1 VAVPLGV
8 ERLRPTVEDASA
20 LQRLVQRPVIGEIR
34 AWSPQGVMAGPGVW
48 WVAGAAV
55 VLLALQGMALAW
67 LQRTGG
73 GFGL

>member
-1 VAVPLGV
+1 
-8 ERLRPTVEDASA
+8 
-20 LQRLVQRPVIGEIR
+20 
-34 AWSPQGVMAGPGVW
+34 MAEPGVW

-73 GFGL
+73 GFGT